1 MNSLS
6 QNAPDSELERSLKK
20 NEHTLVVMD
29 PKEFIDFVVR
39 QKLRSGVSKEDVFE
53 WMDSVIMSAKEISST
68 TKQTWQENK
77 SYVKSYGSYVPAL
90 ADTKVLAA
98 LAYDLHKGGSVF
110 TTYQVKTYSGR
121 AYVMFKGYPGLRSQL
136 TGSRYL
142 ANNPK
147 VVSLGIGKLGAAK
160 AIKGGLVFSVVFS
173 VAFHSIEQLLN
184 DRATWHDF
192 VAGVSVDVVSA
203 VAGSAIAWSTV
214 STVVGATAMATIGP
228 IALVVVV
235 GIGATY
241 ALSTISDH
249 YGLSKKLSQLLKEA
263 ESRMIQNLEEIQRET
278 RRGLNY
284 MDEDPIGF
292 MHRLFGIPYLRFQ

>member
-1 MNSLS
+1 MNTDSLRAS
-6 QNAPDSELERSLKK
+6 DPDLERSLKK

-29 PKEFIDFVVR
+29 PKEFVDFIVR
-39 QKLRSGVSKEDVFE
+39 QKLRSGMSREGVSE
-53 WMDSVIMSAKEISST
+53 WMDSVVMESKKISSAS
-68 TKQTWQENK
+68 KKLWQESK
-77 SYVKSYGSYVPAL
+77 GHLKSYGSYVPAL

-98 LAYDLHKGGSVF
+98 LAYDMHKGGDVF
-110 TTYQVKTYSGR
+110 STYQIKTYSGR
-121 AYVMFKGYPGLRSQL
+121 SYVMFKGYSQLRSQL
-136 TGSRYL
+136 TGTRYL

-147 VVSLGIGKLGAAK
+147 VVSLGVGKLGAAK

-214 STVVGATAMATIGP
+214 STVVGAAAMATIGP

-235 GIGATY
+235 GVGATY
-241 ALSTISDH
+241 ALSTISEN
-249 YGLSKKLSQLLKEA
+249 YGLSKKLSDLLKAA
-263 ESRMIQNLEEIQRET
+263 ESRMINNLEQVQRET

>member
-6 QNAPDSELERSLKK
+6 QSAPDTELERSLKK

-29 PKEFIDFVVR
+29 TKEFIDFVVR
-39 QKLRSGVSKEDVFE
+39 QKLRSGVSKEGVSE
-53 WMDSVIMSAKEISST
+53 WMDSVLMSSKDISST
-68 TKQTWQENK
+68 TKQVWQESK
-77 SYVKSYGSYVPAL
+77 SYTKSYGAYIPAL

-98 LAYDLHKGGSVF
+98 LAYDLHKGGNVF

-121 AYVMFKGYPGLRSQL
+121 AYVMFKGYAGLRSQL
-136 TGSRYL
+136 TGTRYL

-214 STVVGATAMATIGP
+214 STVVGAAAMATIGP

-235 GIGATY
+235 GIGVTY

-263 ESRMIQNLEEIQRET
+263 ESRLIQNLEEIQRET

>member
-6 QNAPDSELERSLKK
+6 QSALGTELERSLKK
-20 NEHTLVVMD
+20 NEHTLMVMD

-39 QKLRSGVSKEDVFE
+39 QKLRSGVSKEGISE
-53 WMDSVIMSAKEISST
+53 WMDSVIMNARDVSST
-68 TKQTWQENK
+68 TKQVWQESK
-77 SYVKSYGSYVPAL
+77 SYAKSYGAYIPAL

-98 LAYDLHKGGSVF
+98 LAYDLHKGGNVF

-121 AYVMFKGYPGLRSQL
+121 AYVMFKGYAGLRSQL
-136 TGSRYL
+136 TGTRYL

-173 VAFHSIEQLLN
+173 VAFHAIEQLLN

-214 STVVGATAMATIGP
+214 STVVGAAAMATIGP

-235 GIGATY
+235 GIGVTY

>member
-6 QNAPDSELERSLKK
+6 HSVTDIGLEQSLKK
-20 NEHTLVVMD
+20 NEHVLVVMD

-39 QKLRSGVSKEDVFE
+39 QKLRGGVSNEGVSE
-53 WMDSVIMSAKEISST
+53 WMNSIIMNSKEISST
-68 TKQTWQENK
+68 TKQGWQESK
-77 SYVKSYGSYVPAL
+77 SHVKSYGSYVPAL

-98 LAYDLHKGGSVF
+98 LAYDMHKGGNVF

-121 AYVMFKGYPGLRSQL
+121 SYVIFKGYAGLRSQL
-136 TGSRYL
+136 TGTRYL

-147 VVSLGIGKLGAAK
+147 VVSLGVGKLGAAK

-214 STVVGATAMATIGP
+214 STVVGAAAMATIGP

-241 ALSTISDH
+241 ALSAISEN

-263 ESRMIQNLEEIQRET
+263 ESRMIQNLEKIQRET